1 MKLLYSYSNRVTLDI
16 EGSLDNKAH
25 LDFWGTEERED
36 WRGIK
41 ATLDHKLEIL
51 QSNTHLCWTD
61 QPNYCALL
69 IRSRI
74 MIVSSPGSEW
84 IDGKVWSIGFDG
96 SRGMI
101 FRYDAPKSTC
111 MIVVFYKKHTWCWLV
126 EFISL
131 LSMQG
136 LIGLRG
142 PPGANGSPGPKVLLP
157 FLPQVSFIKFPCN
170 RTGLLLYIS

>member
-51 QSNTHLCWTD
+51 QSNTHFCWTD

-111 MIVVFYKKHTWCWLV
+111 MIVVFDKKHTWCWLV
-126 EFISL
+126 GWVYKFAFNAGFDRPSGTTR
-131 LSMQG
+131 SKWFT
-136 LIGLRG
+136 R
-142 PPGANGSPGPKVLLP
+142 PKGIAP
-157 FLPQVSFIKFPCN
+157 FSSSSFFHQVS
-170 RTGLLLYIS
+170 L